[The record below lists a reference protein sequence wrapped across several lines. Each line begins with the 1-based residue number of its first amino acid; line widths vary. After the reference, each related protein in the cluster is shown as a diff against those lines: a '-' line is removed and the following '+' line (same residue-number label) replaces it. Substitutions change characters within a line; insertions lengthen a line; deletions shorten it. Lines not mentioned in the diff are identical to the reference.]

1 MNIQPLA
8 LLALTIFCPTLQ
20 YLVPEVFAA
29 GAGQL
34 ADETIL
40 LDGIRGA
47 NIHDGGRLKIGP
59 DGKLYATTG
68 DAASGQLA
76 QDLSSLN
83 GKILRLNLDGTI
95 PSDNPFL
102 GSPVYSYG
110 HRHPQGLAWDAD
122 VHLVSSEHGPSGNDE
137 INFIQPGRN
146 YGWPVVNGTA
156 GNPDF
161 TDPVLSTGSDTWA
174 PSGMTYYSGSQI
186 PEWTGK
192 FLVTTLRGQHL
203 RVLDIDFSTGNPQ
216 VVSSTPYFSGT
227 YGRLRDAVQGPDG
240 LVYLATSNRDGRGA
254 PNAGDD
260 KILRISNITGV
271 SSGTV
276 EEVATGLEA
285 PWSIAFS
292 NNGTIYVT
300 ERLGRVR
307 VVKQNVLQPSALAT
321 ISVTTFPTGESG
333 LLGLALDPD
342 FDTNR
347 RVYVYYT
354 YTNSSGELLNRISR
368 FTLTAKE
375 DPGFPMYIV
384 YVAIGGTAVGLSVFA
399 LYWLGKQRRKT
410 ADQEGDRATSAGALA
425 FRVLPLRSQVLVGLL
440 S

>member
-1 MNIQPLA
+1 
-8 LLALTIFCPTLQ
+8 
-20 YLVPEVFAA
+20 
-29 GAGQL
+29 
-34 ADETIL
+34 
-40 LDGIRGA
+40 
-47 NIHDGGRLKIGP
+47 
-59 DGKLYATTG
+59 
-68 DAASGQLA
+68 LA

-83 GKILRLNLDGTI
+83 GKILRFNLDGTF

-110 HRHPQGLAWDAD
+110 HRHPQGLAWDGAGR
-122 VHLVSSEHGPSGNDE
+122 LVSSEHGPSGNDE

-161 TDPVLSTGSDTWA
+161 RDPILSTGSDTWA

-227 YGRLRDAVQGPDG
+227 YGRLRDVVEGPDG
-240 LVYLATSNRDGRGA
+240 FVYVATSNRDGRGT

-260 KILRISNITGV
+260 KILRITSVTGV
-271 SSGTV
+271 FSGTV

-292 NNGTIYVT
+292 NNGTIYLT
-300 ERLGRVR
+300 ERPGRVR
-307 VVKQNVLQPSALAT
+307 AVKQNILQPSALAT
-321 ISVTTFPTGESG
+321 IGVTTFPTGESG
-333 LLGLALDPD
+333 LLGLVLDPD
-342 FDTNR
+342 VDTNR

-354 YTNSSGELLNRISR
+354 YTNSSGDVLNRVSK
-368 FTLTAKE
+368 FALAE
-375 DPGFPMYIV
+375 QEPGFPLYIV
-384 YVAIGGTAVGLSVFA
+384 YVALGGTALGLSVFVS
-399 LYWLGKQRRKT
+399 YWLIKQRRKLSI
-410 ADQEGDRATSAGALA
+410 QRGDSVTIVSALLVK
-425 FRVLPLRSQVLVGLL
+425 VLPQRSRVLVGLL